1 MTAPARSPQPD
12 HHPGV
17 VLAPSGLD
25 RAGAVVAWLAR
36 LIAAR
41 RATLPRP

>member
-1 MTAPARSPQPD
+1 VTAPALRPQPD
-12 HHPGV
+12 HRPGV

-25 RAGAVVAWLAR
+25 RTGAVVAWLAR
-36 LIAAR
+36 MIAAR